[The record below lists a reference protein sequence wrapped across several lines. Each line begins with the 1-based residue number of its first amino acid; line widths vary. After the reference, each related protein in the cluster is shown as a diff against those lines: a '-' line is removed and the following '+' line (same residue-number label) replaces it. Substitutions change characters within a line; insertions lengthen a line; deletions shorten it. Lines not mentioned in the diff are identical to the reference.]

1 MSFKCGFFKRGER
14 PGGMYDLGLLVTD
27 SPIKTARKA
36 EQCAVCGTEKETAG
50 ASAGSRECVISPPGK
65 KKKTRAGNILGNV
78 LVELQS

>member
-1 MSFKCGFFKRGER
+1 
-14 PGGMYDLGLLVTD
+14 MYDLGLLVTD

-36 EQCAVCGTEKETAG
+36 EQCCVWDGKETAG
-50 ASAGSRECVISPPGK
+50 ASAGSRECVISPPEKKK